1 MSDLRFGFDD
11 IVTDSGP
18 GEGKEKIS
26 ELDHLSNRHG
36 FVSRQPPDVAIKRQ
50 RGTEDTIHQF
60 TMRVRVKASNRF
72 VRWCERERLSYR
84 EGFDRLVAHLA
95 EEG

>member
-1 MSDLRFGFDD
+1 MSDPRFGFDD
-11 IVTDSGP
+11 IVTDNGL
-18 GEGKEKIS
+18 GEVRGNIS
-26 ELDHLSNRHG
+26 ELDRLGDRHG
-36 FVSRQPPDVAIKRQ
+36 FVSRQPPDIAIKRQ

-60 TMRVRVKASNRF
+60 TMRVRIKASNRF

-84 EGFDRLVAHLA
+84 EGFDRLVAHLD